1 MFKLVFLK
9 QTEEHSDERVP
20 EELLGQQ
27 HKREEETNR
36 SLVVAS
42 SKASCLLNEC
52 FSIAVGLY

>member
-1 MFKLVFLK
+1 MFKLVFLE
-9 QTEEHSDERVP
+9 QTEEQSDERVP

-27 HKREEETNR
+27 HKREETKR

-52 FSIAVGLY
+52 FSTAVGLY